1 MAIHPTAVVDPAAEL
16 AEDVD
21 VRAYSVIGPEVKI
34 GRGTVIGPHAVIDG
48 DCEIGEKCAIYP
60 FASVGHAPQDISYA
74 GEHTR
79 VVIGNNNVI
88 REGVT
93 IHRGTKKGGGLTKL
107 GDNNLIMAYV
117 HIAHDCTLGNN
128 IIMANVA
135 TLAGHVIIDD
145 FAVVGGLVAIHQ
157 FVRIGTHAYI
167 GGKTGINKDIP
178 PYMLASG
185 PRAKLFGPNIIG
197 LRRKNFAEETIDA
210 LRRSFKII
218 FRSNLTLSEAF
229 EKIDKEIPPLPEV
242 KTLVEFI
249 QTSSRGITR

>member
-1 MAIHPTAVVDPAAEL
+1 MPIHHTAIVDPGAEL

-21 VRAYSVIGPEVKI
+21 VRPYSIIGPQVKI
-34 GRGTVIGPHAVIDG
+34 DSGTIVGPHAVIDG
-48 DCEIGEKCAIYP
+48 DCQIGKNCVIYP
-60 FASVGHAPQDISYA
+60 FASVGHAPQDITYA
-74 GEHTR
+74 GEHTK
-79 VVIGNNNVI
+79 VIIGDNNII

-107 GDNNLIMAYV
+107 GNNNLIMAYV
-117 HIAHDCTLGNN
+117 HIAHDCILGNN

-145 FAVVGGLVAIHQ
+145 FAVVGGLVAVHQ

-185 PRAKLFGPNIIG
+185 PKAKLFGPNVIG
-197 LRRKNFAEETIDA
+197 LRRKNFSEETIDA

-229 EKIDKEIPPLPEV
+229 EKIEKEIPPTPEV
-242 KTLVEFI
+242 KILVEFI
-249 QTSSRGITR
+249 QNSSRGITR